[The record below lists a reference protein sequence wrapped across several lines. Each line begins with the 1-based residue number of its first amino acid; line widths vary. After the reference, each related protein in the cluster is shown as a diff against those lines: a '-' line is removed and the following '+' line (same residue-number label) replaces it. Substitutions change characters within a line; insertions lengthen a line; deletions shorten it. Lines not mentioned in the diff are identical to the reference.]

1 MMQEYSFLN
10 RGNGETVIDQEE
22 PQACDWQ
29 LGLYNTMF
37 LNNREILETD
47 SWIYSVTVLVWKQQT
62 YRQASF
68 YTQAFLL

>member
-37 LNNREILETD
+37 LNNREILETAEF
-47 SWIYSVTVLVWKQQT
+47 TVWQ
-62 YRQASF
+62 S
-68 YTQAFLL
+68 